1 MTGRN
6 FEGHIAERTE
16 GTEGMDGRR
25 RQLRDL
31 LLTAADTARQAR
43 RVRTI
48 AARVGRPVGRAV
60 RDRVSMLLSA
70 AG

>member
-1 MTGRN
+1 MSHTHGQN
-6 FEGHIAERTE
+6 IEST
-16 GTEGMDGRR
+16 TDSTDGRR

-31 LLTAADTARQAR
+31 LLNSADTARQMR
-43 RVRTI
+43 RVRLI
-48 AARVGRPVGRAV
+48 AARVSRPVGRAV